1 MRKCIKANGV
11 PLTPSEKSKRYRA
24 KQKAQILYMKNIIKN
39 IEARSDVFLQD
50 SKKPKSVLIHVDE
63 QTDIEDFTN
72 AKN

>member
-1 MRKCIKANGV
+1 MRRCIKSDGV

-39 IEARSDVFLQD
+39 IED
-50 SKKPKSVLIHVDE
+50 SKKPKSQLIHVDE